1 MYKIKNLTSL
11 LHTVEAGRYGS
22 LPVYTLHGE
31 KVWNRI
37 GDRVELHLGN
47 GNNVLCSEK
56 VFRKNPFWR
65 PFPSLKPERR
75 PFVGGAF
82 SFCLFTLQI
91 RGSSVLRFQFA
102 KCGVFRAC
110 RYAETIQKKYHKYK
124 ESSVNVHTD
133 AGFYISKK
141 FQKRRIK
148 KWKK

>member
-56 VFRKNPFWR
+56 VFRKVEPFLEAI
-65 PFPSLKPERR
+65 PKPKPSAPPLWGRR
-75 PFVGGAF
+75 FF
-82 SFCLFTLQI
+82 FLSFHTPD
-91 RGSSVLRFQFA
+91 LRFL
-102 KCGVFRAC
+102 G
-110 RYAETIQKKYHKYK
+110 
-124 ESSVNVHTD
+124 S
-133 AGFYISKK
+133 
-141 FQKRRIK
+141 
-148 KWKK
+148 

>member
-56 VFRKNPFWR
+56 VFRKVEPFLAAIPKAKPCAPPLWGGR
-65 PFPSLKPERR
+65 FFFLPFHTPNSRFL
-75 PFVGGAF
+75 
-82 SFCLFTLQI
+82 
-91 RGSSVLRFQFA
+91 GS
-102 KCGVFRAC
+102 
-110 RYAETIQKKYHKYK
+110 
-124 ESSVNVHTD
+124 
-133 AGFYISKK
+133 
-141 FQKRRIK
+141 
-148 KWKK
+148 

>member
-56 VFRKNPFWR
+56 VFRKVEPF
-65 PFPSLKPERR
+65 LEHMPESKTLV
-75 PFVGGAF
+75 PPIWGGTF
-82 SFCLFTLQI
+82 LFAVPWFL
-91 RGSSVLRFQFA
+91 GS
-102 KCGVFRAC
+102 
-110 RYAETIQKKYHKYK
+110 
-124 ESSVNVHTD
+124 
-133 AGFYISKK
+133 
-141 FQKRRIK
+141 
-148 KWKK
+148 

>member
-1 MYKIKNLTSL
+1 
-11 LHTVEAGRYGS
+11 
-22 LPVYTLHGE
+22 
-31 KVWNRI
+31 
-37 GDRVELHLGN
+37 
-47 GNNVLCSEK
+47 
-56 VFRKNPFWR
+56 
-65 PFPSLKPERR
+65 
-75 PFVGGAF
+75 VGGAF

-110 RYAETIQKKYHKYK
+110 RYAETIQKKYHKHK
-124 ESSVNVHTD
+124 ENSVSVHTD